1 MNPTELPLRD
11 IHLPPEIGWWPL
23 AWGWWLVLLF
33 AVLGLVALGW
43 WWLKRPV
50 TSRQR
55 VNLSAQ
61 ASALQELDRIEQ
73 HYRNDPMGLVRE
85 LSVLLRRIAISLYGR
100 RSVAGLTGVTWL
112 QFLDKQ
118 SGSPVFSQRFQQ
130 ALTEL
135 PYRAQGSVDV
145 SALVQEVRQWLRTQ
159 ASAGKQHV

>member
-1 MNPTELPLRD
+1 MNPNELPLRD
-11 IHLPPEIGWWPL
+11 IHLPPEISWWPL
-23 AWGWWLVLLF
+23 AWGWWLVLLL
-33 AVLGLVALGW
+33 ALLGLVALVW

-50 TSRQR
+50 TNQR
-55 VNLSAQ
+55 VNISAQ
-61 ASALQELDRIEQ
+61 ASALQELERIEQ
-73 HYRNDPMGLVRE
+73 QYSNDPMGLVRE
-85 LSVLLRRIAISLYGR
+85 LSVLLRRMAISLYGR

-145 SALVQEVRQWLRTQ
+145 SALVQEVRQWLSSQ
-159 ASAGKQHV
+159 SSAGKQYV

>member
-1 MNPTELPLRD
+1 MNPNELPLRD
-11 IHLPPEIGWWPL
+11 IHLPPEISWWPL
-23 AWGWWLVLLF
+23 AWGWWLVLLL
-33 AVLGLVALGW
+33 VLCGLVALVW

-50 TSRQR
+50 TNQR
-55 VNLSAQ
+55 VNISAQ
-61 ASALQELDRIEQ
+61 ASALQELERIEQ
-73 HYRNDPMGLVRE
+73 QYSNDPMGLVRE
-85 LSVLLRRIAISLYGR
+85 LSVLLRRMAISLYGR

-145 SALVQEVRQWLRTQ
+145 SALVQEVRQWLSSQ
-159 ASAGKQHV
+159 SSAGKQHV

>member
-1 MNPTELPLRD
+1 MNPNELPLRD
-11 IHLPPEIGWWPL
+11 IHLPPEISWWPL
-23 AWGWWLVLLF
+23 AWGWWLVLLL
-33 AVLGLVALGW
+33 VLCGLVALVW

-50 TSRQR
+50 TNQR
-55 VNLSAQ
+55 VNISAQ
-61 ASALQELDRIEQ
+61 ASALQELERIEQ
-73 HYRNDPMGLVRE
+73 QYSNDPMGLVRE

-145 SALVQEVRQWLRTQ
+145 SALVQEVRQWLSSQ
-159 ASAGKQHV
+159 SSAGKQYV

>member
-1 MNPTELPLRD
+1 MNPNELPLRD
-11 IHLPPEIGWWPL
+11 IHLPPEISWWPL
-23 AWGWWLVLLF
+23 AWGWWLVLLL
-33 AVLGLVALGW
+33 VLCGLVALVW

-50 TSRQR
+50 TNQR
-55 VNLSAQ
+55 VNISAQ
-61 ASALQELDRIEQ
+61 ASALQELERIEQ
-73 HYRNDPMGLVRE
+73 QYSNDPMGLVRE
-85 LSVLLRRIAISLYGR
+85 LSVLLRRMAISLYGR

-145 SALVQEVRQWLRTQ
+145 SALVQEVRQWLSSQ
-159 ASAGKQHV
+159 SSAGKQYV

>member
-23 AWGWWLVLLF
+23 AWGWWIVIALV
-33 AVLGLVALGW
+33 VLGLVALVW
-43 WWLKRPV
+43 WWLKRP
-50 TSRQR
+50 THTQAI
-55 VNLSAQ
+55 NLSAQ
-61 ASALQELDRIEQ
+61 ASALQELERIERQ
-73 HYRNDPMGLVRE
+73 YTNDPLGLVRE

-100 RSVAGLTGVTWL
+100 RSVAGLTGMSWL

-118 SGSPVFSQRFQQ
+118 GGSPVFSQRFQQ

-145 SALVQEVRQWLRTQ
+145 STLVQEVRQWLRSQST
-159 ASAGKQHV
+159 AGKQHV

>member
-1 MNPTELPLRD
+1 MNPNELPLRD
-11 IHLPPEIGWWPL
+11 IHLPPEISWWPL
-23 AWGWWLVLLF
+23 AWGWWLVLLL
-33 AVLGLVALGW
+33 ALLGLAALVW
-43 WWLKRPV
+43 WWLKRPAAN
-50 TSRQR
+50 QR
-55 VNLSAQ
+55 VNISAQ
-61 ASALQELDRIEQ
+61 ASALQELERIEQ
-73 HYRNDPMGLVRE
+73 QYSNDPMGLVRE

-145 SALVQEVRQWLRTQ
+145 SALVQEVRQWLSSQ
-159 ASAGKQHV
+159 SSAGKQHV

>member
-11 IHLPPEIGWWPL
+11 IHLPPEISWWPF
-23 AWGWWLVLLF
+23 AWGWWLVLALGG
-33 AVLGLVALGW
+33 LGLIALIW
-43 WWLKRPV
+43 WWLKRPAKI
-50 TSRQR
+50 QR
-55 VNLSAQ
+55 INLSAQ

-73 HYRNDPMGLVRE
+73 QYPNDPIGLVRE

-100 RSVAGLTGVTWL
+100 RSVAGLTGLSWL

-118 SGSPVFSQRFQQ
+118 TGSPVFSQRFQQ

-135 PYRAQGSVDV
+135 PYRAQGSTDV
-145 SALVQEVRQWLRTQ
+145 RALLQEVRQWLGSQ